1 MCKFLRFCS
10 ASLLVLAVCALSAMA
25 QSTTTGSIGGVV
37 TNPNK
42 EVINGA
48 SITVK
53 NAGTNKED
61 TATTDDNG
69 RFRVTNLQPGE
80 YLVTVNGS
88 GFAPFTREKV
98 TVEIGRETTLDVG
111 LSLQGVTGT
120 VQVTAEAPMINT
132 AQQDFSANV
141 NQISI
146 NESPNNGR
154 RWANFALGTPG
165 AAVDGAFGLISFR
178 GISGLMNNNTI
189 DGGDNNQAFFSEER
203 GRTRS
208 AYAISQAAIR
218 EYQVNTSNFSAEYG
232 RSAGGVINAVTKS
245 GTNQFHGSGFFY
257 ARDESLNARNPSTFV
272 SGLAVKPKDR
282 REQFGGTVGGPI
294 MKNKLFFFF
303 SYDQQK
309 RNFPGIAGPTSDSFF
324 STYDRAGLIAQGLT
338 GAQGD
343 SALAVAQGLTGT
355 VQRRGDQT
363 LFLPK
368 IDWRLNDKH
377 TLTFTY
383 NRLHWVSPAGVQTGV
398 KVTRGTNSWGDDLV
412 DVNWGTLRLSSTLS
426 PTVVNEARVQIGRDF
441 ERQIA
446 QPPGPGEPTNAV
458 GGSAPQVAIGTNG
471 MTNGKPQSQNRIA
484 QPDERR
490 QQYADT
496 VTLTRGN
503 HTLKFGADINRVSD
517 LNFQLF
523 NESAAYSYTNF
534 NDYLMDYA
542 NFASSGALRTASV
555 KCYTAPASGTPQ
567 RFAGQCYAGSFSQGF
582 GSPAFKFSTLD
593 YGFFFQDDWRY
604 SPKLTLNLG
613 LRYEYQK
620 LPAPQ
625 LPNSV
630 FDSDPQFVDKTTVFP
645 SDKNNFGPR
654 VGFAYDMT
662 GNGKNSLRGGWGIY
676 YGRIINSAINQ
687 AIAVTGATGRQLSIS
702 LSPTSTT
709 LAERALAPVYPNVF
723 AAAPSAGTKPIPNIV
738 VFSPRMQN
746 PKVHE
751 LDLSYERL
759 IAPNTV
765 VSVSALGS
773 FGNSLPQFI
782 DINLARP
789 TSSTAFTVVGG
800 PFAGQVVTVPKFTN
814 PRLNANF
821 NAITEIQSTINT
833 EYEALVVQLNRRFT
847 KGLQYTVGYTLS
859 RALDN
864 GQNSSTFNDTNDVF
878 NPYDLTFERGRSN
891 LDSTH
896 KFVAS
901 AIWHPSHSKDN
912 KTLRWLLG
920 DLNIAPIFTISS
932 GFPYSAGV
940 SGSTSG
946 VASGGGGLTGSNGGN
961 RFPLNGRN
969 TFRSPK
975 IVNTDLRISRRF
987 HFKEAMSLE
996 LVGEGFNIFNRSQIV
1011 NVNTTAYAN
1020 GVSSLTANPTLPV
1033 GTPILTFQSATFQTT
1048 SFTSNFFIRERQFQ
1062 LALRFEF

>member
-1 MCKFLRFCS
+1 
-10 ASLLVLAVCALSAMA
+10 
-25 QSTTTGSIGGVV
+25 
-37 TNPNK
+37 
-42 EVINGA
+42 
-48 SITVK
+48 
-53 NAGTNKED
+53 
-61 TATTDDNG
+61 
-69 RFRVTNLQPGE
+69 
-80 YLVTVNGS
+80 
-88 GFAPFTREKV
+88 
-98 TVEIGRETTLDVG
+98 
-111 LSLQGVTGT
+111 
-120 VQVTAEAPMINT
+120 
-132 AQQDFSANV
+132 
-141 NQISI
+141 
-146 NESPNNGR
+146 
-154 RWANFALGTPG
+154 
-165 AAVDGAFGLISFR
+165 
-178 GISGLMNNNTI
+178 
-189 DGGDNNQAFFSEER
+189 
-203 GRTRS
+203 
-208 AYAISQAAIR
+208 
-218 EYQVNTSNFSAEYG
+218 
-232 RSAGGVINAVTKS
+232 
-245 GTNQFHGSGFFY
+245 
-257 ARDESLNARNPSTFV
+257 
-272 SGLAVKPKDR
+272 
-282 REQFGGTVGGPI
+282 
-294 MKNKLFFFF
+294 
-303 SYDQQK
+303 
-309 RNFPGIAGPTSDSFF
+309 
-324 STYDRAGLIAQGLT
+324 
-338 GAQGD
+338 
-343 SALAVAQGLTGT
+343 LAVAQGLTGP
-355 VQRRGDQT
+355 VARRGDQT
-363 LFLPK
+363 LILPK

-377 TLTFTY
+377 TLSFTY
-383 NRLHWVSPAGVQTGV
+383 NRLHWVSPGGIQTGATA
-398 KVTRGTNSWGDDLV
+398 TRGTNSFGDDLV

-441 ERQIA
+441 ERQVA

-458 GGSAPQVAIGTNG
+458 GGSSPSVAIGTG
-471 MTNGKPQSQNRIA
+471 GLTIGKPNFLNRTA

-496 VTLTRGN
+496 MTITRGT

-517 LNFQLF
+517 LNFALF
-523 NESAAYSYTNF
+523 NESGSYSYTNF

-542 NFASSGALRTASV
+542 NFAASGALRTASV

-567 RFAGQCYAGSFSQGF
+567 RFAGQCYSGSFSQGF
-582 GSPAFKFSTLD
+582 GTPAFKFTTFD

-630 FDSDPQFVDKTTVFP
+630 FDSDPQFVDKTSVFP

-654 VGFAYDMT
+654 VGFAYDLT

-676 YGRIINSAINQ
+676 YGRLVNSAIYQ
-687 AIAVTGATGRQLSIS
+687 AIAITGAPGSQVSIS
-702 LSPTSTT
+702 LSPTSTNA
-709 LAERALAPVYPNVF
+709 AERAVSPVFPSVF
-723 AAAPSAGTKPIPNIV
+723 AVTPSAGSKPIPNIV
-738 VFSPRMQN
+738 VFSSRMQN

-751 LDLSYERL
+751 MDLSYERL

-789 TSSTAFTVVGG
+789 TAVTNFTVSGG
-800 PFAGQVVTVPKFTN
+800 PFSGQIVTVPKFTN
-814 PRLNANF
+814 PRLNSNF
-821 NAITEIQSTINT
+821 NAITEIQSTTNT

-847 KGLQYTVGYTLS
+847 KGLQYNIGYTLS

-864 GQNSSTFNDTNDVF
+864 GQNSSTFSDTNDVF

-901 AIWHPSHSKDN
+901 AIWHPSFSKNN
-912 KTLRWLLG
+912 KTARWLVG

-987 HFKEAMSLE
+987 SFRESMKLE
-996 LVGEGFNIFNRSQIV
+996 VLAEGFNIFNRSQIV
-1011 NVNTTAYAN
+1011 NVDTSAYSLSGTT
-1020 GVSSLTANPTLPV
+1020 
-1033 GTPILTFQSATFQTT
+1033 LTFRPQFQSTT
-1048 SFTSNFFIRERQFQ
+1048 FTSNFFIRERQFQ
-1062 LALRFEF
+1062 LALRLEF